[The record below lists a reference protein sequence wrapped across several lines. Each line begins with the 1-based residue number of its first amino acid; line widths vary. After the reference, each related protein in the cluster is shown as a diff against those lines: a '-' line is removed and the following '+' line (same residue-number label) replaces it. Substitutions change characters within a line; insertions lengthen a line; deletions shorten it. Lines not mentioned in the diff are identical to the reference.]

1 MAMTES
7 DFLSLADDTLLK
19 LETAVE
25 RLADHLDIDVDIE
38 RQAYVLTLNFGQ
50 FGKIIVNA
58 QAPMMEM
65 WVAAT
70 SGGFHFARQNNTW
83 VNTRTGQMW
92 TEALNAIV
100 SQQLRQTVLLQGIQ

>member
-7 DFLSLADDTLLK
+7 EFLSLADDTLLK
-19 LETAVE
+19 VETAVE
-25 RLADHLDIDVDIE
+25 QLAEHLDIDVDIE
-38 RQAYVLTLNFGQ
+38 RQAYVLTLNFAQ

-65 WVAAT
+65 WVAAA

-83 VNTRTGQMW
+83 INIRTGQFW
-92 TEALNAIV
+92 AEALNVIV
-100 SQQLRQTVLLQGIQ
+100 SQQLRQPVVLQGI

>member
-7 DFLSLADDTLLK
+7 EFLSLADDTLLQ

-25 RLADHLDIDVDIE
+25 QLAEHLDIDVDIE
-38 RQAYVLTLNFGQ
+38 RQAYVLILNFSQ

-65 WVAAT
+65 WVAAV
-70 SGGFHFARQNNTW
+70 SGGFHFERQNNTW
-83 VNTRTGQMW
+83 INTRTGQFW
-92 TEALNAIV
+92 AEALNVIV
-100 SQQLRQTVLLQGIQ
+100 SQQLRQPVVLQGI